1 MTEELIKVTVKNGQ
15 QSVSARELQKSL
27 GFNGRFSKWVE
38 NNFSSFEIG
47 KDFKGKMANTC
58 SNNDHII
65 ELQDYDLTLD
75 MAKKLCIMSRTEEGV
90 KVYNY
95 LAKATEQ
102 NLTKESKML
111 EKMQT
116 LTFNGHKIRKITLD
130 GAPWFVGYDLAKAL
144 GYGSNKSNIY
154 VYVDHA
160 DKKKVDKS
168 LIEPGGSRGRD
179 RVLISENGVYS
190 IIASNKQRYREFK
203 EWFELNA
210 LPSFDK
216 CKQLKE
222 KIAELKTQLEN
233 ERERRL
239 IAEQRV
245 NELTPKADYCDRVL
259 ADKALVTTAQ
269 IAKDYGMSIDDMNTK
284 LNSLGVQYKLE
295 GTWMLYHEYQVKG
308 WARIQITIETKTEI
322 NVEWTRKGRLG
333 LYELLKQ
340 NSILPTIEQK
350 AVSA

>member
-58 SNNDHII
+58 SNNGRII

-102 NLTKESKML
+102 NLTKESKM
-111 EKMQT
+111 QT
-116 LTFNGHKIRKITLD
+116 LTFNGHKIREITLD
-130 GAPWFVGYDLAKAL
+130 GELWFAGSDLVKAL
-144 GYGSNKSNIY
+144 GYDSGDCRIY
-154 VYVDHA
+154 AYVDRVN
-160 DKKKVDKS
+160 KRKVDKS
-168 LIEPGGSRGRD
+168 LIEPDGANGGD
-179 RVLISENGVYS
+179 RVLISENGVYN
-190 IIASNKQRYREFK
+190 IISSNKQRYREFK

-216 CKQLKE
+216 CKQLKK
-222 KIAELKTQLEN
+222 KITELKTQLEA

-245 NELTPKADYCDRVL
+245 NELTPKVDYCDRVL
-259 ADKALVTTAQ
+259 AGKALVTIAQ
-269 IAKDYGMSIDDMNTK
+269 ISKD
-284 LNSLGVQYKLE
+284 
-295 GTWMLYHEYQVKG
+295 
-308 WARIQITIETKTEI
+308 
-322 NVEWTRKGRLG
+322 
-333 LYELLKQ
+333 
-340 NSILPTIEQK
+340 
-350 AVSA
+350 